1 MVATSHLK
9 SFQALEL
16 ALRMGSLKGAAD
28 ALAITPAA
36 VGQRV
41 KALEIYLGIDLL
53 VRGRSGLKPT
63 PALASALPNLEA
75 AFRELDGVAA
85 ALDLQR
91 SHEIHIAAV
100 SDFADLWLK
109 PRIGAFKRAH
119 PNILFGINGEGEAPL
134 RVGRVDCEIGFGPP
148 REGAD
153 LLFRD
158 YLLPVGSPQNTK
170 RISKLP
176 RRERLEGFPLLH
188 LDFYKDDPAA
198 PDWSD
203 WVKANKFRRTAP
215 QRGMRFRR
223 IASAL
228 EAVRANAGLT
238 ICGVA
243 LLSDLIEAKELSLPF
258 AKAAGVWTQHA
269 FQARFR
275 SNALIRP
282 QVKRF
287 RDWLLEESSQTRDWV
302 SREAGSQPGE

>member
-1 MVATSHLK
+1 MVATSHLR

-16 ALRMGSLKGAAD
+16 AVRMGSLKGAAD

-41 KALEIYLGIDLL
+41 KALEEYLGVDLL

-75 AFRELDGVAA
+75 AFRELAA
-85 ALDLQR
+85 AAALLDLQR
-91 SHEIHIAAV
+91 GHEIHIAAT

-109 PRIGAFKRAH
+109 PRIGAFKRGH
-119 PNILFGINGEGEAPL
+119 PNIMFCINGEGEAPM
-134 RVGRVDCEIGFGPP
+134 RFGHVDCEIGFGAR

-158 YLLPVGSPQNTK
+158 YVLPIGSAENTA

-176 RRERLEGFPLLH
+176 KRQRLEGFPLLH
-188 LDFYKDDPAA
+188 LDFYKDDPVA
-198 PDWSD
+198 PNWSA
-203 WVKANKFRRTAP
+203 WIKHNKLQRTAP
-215 QRGMRFRR
+215 ERGMRFQR
-223 IASAL
+223 ITSVL

-238 ICGVA
+238 ICGLA
-243 LLSDLIEAKELSLPF
+243 LISDLIDTKELSLPF
-258 AKAAGVWTQHA
+258 PTAAGAWTDCA

-275 SNALIRP
+275 SDALARP
-282 QVKRF
+282 QVKQF
-287 RDWLLEESSQTRDWV
+287 RGWLLDEGSRTRDWV
-302 SREAGSQPGE
+302 LREAGSQPTE